1 MENQV
6 LTIEQ
11 MNKLKE
17 LGVDTSKASM
27 AIYGIYAG
35 EEKEYDILSSNGAFP
50 EKQEHDRFGYG
61 IHNIVAFDKKA
72 VFTLQDIIELL
83 PKQIINCNEIY
94 LLKIIPISNEV
105 SYVQF
110 NSQICADI
118 TKYPLRVKKSD
129 SLFNSLFEMLI
140 WVIAN
145 GYLKTK

>member
-1 MENQV
+1 MKV
-6 LTIEQ
+6 LSIEQ
-11 MNKLKE
+11 MTKLKE
-17 LGVDTSKASM
+17 LGVDVKPKGTCLMYTSDSSDNYYLK
-27 AIYGIYAG
+27 YG
-35 EEKEYDILSSNGAFP
+35 ESTCEDDIEAFS
-50 EKQEHDRFGYG
+50 
-61 IHNIVAFDKKA
+61 
-72 VFTLQDIIELL
+72 LQDIIELL

-118 TKYPLRVKKSD
+118 TKYPLRVKKQD

-140 WVIAN
+140 WVIEN